1 MKQTSSLDDAASR
14 FALPAARI
22 SLFLIYAW
30 FGALKVIGQSPASPL
45 VQDLQEKTLS
55 FINFDTFMVLFGLA
69 EVGIGA
75 LFLWKGKEKLALI
88 VMLLHM
94 ATTLLP
100 LILLPSDVWQHPFVP
115 TLEGQYIIKNLAL
128 ISLALCIVTLS
139 RAAKPR

>member
-1 MKQTSSLDDAASR
+1 MKQTSTLDSIASSYSLI
-14 FALPAARI
+14 AARI

-55 FINFDTFMVLFGLA
+55 FVNFDTFMILFGLL
-69 EVGIGA
+69 EIGIGA
-75 LFLWKGKEKLALI
+75 LFLWRGKEKIALI

-94 ATTLLP
+94 GTTLLP
-100 LILLPSDVWQHPFVP
+100 LIILPGDVWQHPFVP